1 MAENNHNEKLNQIL
15 GVIINPGN
23 GKTLKEEGRIVEIKA
38 DQNELLFKYKRD
50 GISPEQKRVI
60 EKSLTEAV
68 ADFYAPEKITVLTI
82 SENSGDVFTGKTFT
96 AAASKQTA
104 PAQPAQSAQIK
115 SGHGP
120 VGANKKRVAGA
131 KKVIAVSSNKGG
143 VGKSTVA
150 VNLAF
155 ALKNLGK
162 KVGILDADIYGPSM
176 PMLLNKRGA
185 KPGATPEKKILPID
199 AYGIPFISF
208 GLFINENDPVIW
220 RGPMLGGV
228 LNQFLFD
235 VAWENLDYLIIDL
248 PPGTGD
254 MQLSMVQAT
263 DIDGA
268 IVVSTPQDIAILDTK
283 KGLNMFTQVKI
294 PVLGMV
300 ENMSY
305 FVPDDA
311 PSKKYFIF
319 GEGGVKKAAKE
330 LDVNLLAEIPL
341 ELALRE
347 GSDSGLPYM
356 NEKKYEGRPVWNA
369 YMSLAKNVDQCFH
382 TQESSGEQ
390 KGFFKRL
397 FS

>member
-1 MAENNHNEKLNQIL
+1 MLENNNTEKITKLL
-15 GVIINPGN
+15 GVIINPNN
-23 GKTLKEEGRIVEIKA
+23 GKTLKEEDRIVEIKA

-50 GISPEQKRVI
+50 GITPEQKRMI
-60 EKSLTEAV
+60 ETSIINAL
-68 ADFYAPEKITVLTI
+68 ADFYPAEKITVLTVSLN
-82 SENSGDVFTGKTFT
+82 SEDVFTGKTF
-96 AAASKQTA
+96 SKVAA
-104 PAQPAQSAQIK
+104 PAQIK
-115 SGHGP
+115 TGHGP
-120 VGANKKRVAGA
+120 AGGNKKRVAGA

-162 KVGILDADIYGPSM
+162 KVGLLDADIYGPSM
-176 PMLLNKRGA
+176 PMLLNKRDA
-185 KPGATPEKKILPID
+185 KPAATPEKKIQPID

-208 GLFINENDPVIW
+208 GLFINEKDPVIW

-235 VAWENLDYLIIDL
+235 VAWEGLDYLIIDL

-268 IVVSTPQDIAILDTK
+268 IVVSTPQDIAVLDTR

-311 PSKKYFIF
+311 PEKKYFIF
-319 GEGGVKKAAKE
+319 GEGGVKRAAQD
-330 LDVNLLAEIPL
+330 LNVNLLAEIPL

-347 GSDSGLPYM
+347 GSDRGFPYM

-369 YMSLAKNVDQCFH
+369 YMNLAKNVDQCFSENEN
-382 TQESSGEQ
+382 TGEQ

>member
-1 MAENNHNEKLNQIL
+1 
-15 GVIINPGN
+15 
-23 GKTLKEEGRIVEIKA
+23 
-38 DQNELLFKYKRD
+38 
-50 GISPEQKRVI
+50 
-60 EKSLTEAV
+60 
-68 ADFYAPEKITVLTI
+68 
-82 SENSGDVFTGKTFT
+82 
-96 AAASKQTA
+96 
-104 PAQPAQSAQIK
+104 
-115 SGHGP
+115 
-120 VGANKKRVAGA
+120 VAGA
-131 KKVIAVSSNKGG
+131 KRVIAVSSNKGG

-155 ALKNLGK
+155 SLKNLGK
-162 KVGILDADIYGPSM
+162 KVGLLDADIYGPSM
-176 PMLLNKRGA
+176 PMLLNKREA
-185 KPGATPEKKILPID
+185 KPGATSEKKILPID

-208 GLFINENDPVIW
+208 GLFINEKDPVIW

-235 VAWENLDYLIIDL
+235 VAWTDLDYLIIDL

-263 DIDGA
+263 EIDGV
-268 IVVSTPQDIAILDTK
+268 IVVSTPQDVAILDSR
-283 KGLNMFTQVKI
+283 KGLNMFNQVKI
-294 PVLGMV
+294 PILGMV

-311 PSKKYFIF
+311 PQKKYFIF
-319 GEGGVKKAAKE
+319 GEGGVKKAAAE
-330 LDVNLLAEIPL
+330 LNVNLLAEIPL

-347 GSDSGLPYM
+347 GSDKGQPYM

-369 YMSLAKNVDQCFH
+369 YMTLAKNIEHSFNDSPK
-382 TQESSGEQ
+382 EGEQ